1 MWMLAKFVRFSTAL
15 DVFSI
20 SVHHHDTEASHTY
33 LFNAVLV
40 RLLELVKVF
49 ATVGIDKLS
58 LTVN

>member
-1 MWMLAKFVRFSTAL
+1 MFSA
-15 DVFSI
+15 
-20 SVHHHDTEASHTY
+20 HDTEASHTY
-33 LFNAVLV
+33 LFNAALV